1 MATPATAQP
10 LPAQQRRQL
19 AWLLLAWALF
29 VVYGSWVPLHFQ
41 WRDPGQVWTAL
52 WHWSDWQGLRGE
64 RLDTAVNVL
73 LTVPLGF
80 GLALLWAGP
89 RERTPMMARVA
100 IVLLVGLLSVG
111 VEWGQGFLPGRNASL
126 GDVLA
131 QTAGTLLGLAL
142 QAGYG
147 RRAHAWLAATGTA
160 LGARSRAAHL
170 LHGYLLALLLFAV
183 MPLDL
188 TLDLGEL
195 YGKWRSG
202 RVSWLPLHS
211 LRGTTAEIVYELVS
225 DVLLWLPVGL
235 LWRLDQPQRKALAIA
250 GQAALLALAIECA
263 QLFVLSRVSDSTDVL
278 LAALGAWLGAAVLP
292 PAWRR
297 LSASSPDAQRRTRL
311 LGLLVWLLA
320 VVWIYTWPLALRE
333 ALPGPADFAR
343 AFVRVPF
350 VGYFQRDEFG
360 ALNEMLRKLLV
371 FLPGGALARLWL
383 ATARRTAVR
392 SALPLAL
399 LALLA
404 LTLEAVQVLLADRV
418 ADLTDALLATLGA
431 AAGWRLAGWLQS
443 APRGPEEP
451 AHDPARDR
459 AAAPAPAAAR
469 AAAAAD
475 RPRFGG
481 LIGHGLSVLGL
492 AVALWLLAR
501 LPGVPYNVVK
511 LLPAGPGGVLAALGI
526 ALAAWWLAALP
537 VALLRIPRH
546 LALGLPLWLLLHGL
560 VSFTVLRLTVA
571 LRMLH
576 KVIGSPVLA
585 WPGPLEDVARYLVL
599 HTALLLPLCGAA
611 ALVQVLRRPAALAG
625 LVSWLLWVAA
635 LAWPL
640 HWALVEQAA
649 TDNLVELMRGGGS
662 FAVSTL
668 LALAILTVG
677 TAAAALA
684 CLSSAAAPRRALL
697 PALLLAVALAPA
709 ALLAALEPA
718 LFKYGRVFSAL
729 QFMLSASRDAYASGA
744 DLAWR
749 FAAAQAGIIFT
760 LAWLQRP
767 WWRDL
772 PPTGTRMGAH
782 GHSGRRAGKDG
793 HRRGN
798 RLEFAVRP
806 CQSGGPTQQGPP
818 PCSSPPPTPSRAP
831 TSPAAPWVRS
841 PR

>member
-1 MATPATAQP
+1 MPTPAAVAP
-10 LPAQQRRQL
+10 LPARRRRQL

-52 WHWSDWQGLRGE
+52 WHWSAWQALRGQ

-89 RERTPMMARVA
+89 RARTAMAVRAV
-100 IVLLVGLLSVG
+100 IVLLVALLSVG

-160 LGARSRAAHL
+160 LDARSRAAHL

-195 YGKWRSG
+195 YGKWRAG
-202 RVSWLPLHS
+202 RVHALPFQS
-211 LRGTTAEIVYELVS
+211 LRGTGSDIVYELVS

-250 GQAALLALAIECA
+250 GQAALLALAVEGA
-263 QLFVLSRVSDSTDVL
+263 QLFVLSRVSDSSDVL
-278 LAALGAWLGAAVLP
+278 LAALGAWLGATVLP

-297 LSASSPDAQRRTRL
+297 LSASRDAQRRACL

-320 VVWIYTWPLALRE
+320 VVWIYTWPLALRG
-333 ALPGPADFAR
+333 ALPGPADFVR

-404 LTLEAVQVLLADRV
+404 LVLEAVQVLLADRV

-443 APRGPEEP
+443 APGGPDAP
-451 AHDPARDR
+451 ARAPARDP
-459 AAAPAPAAAR
+459 AAAPAPAA

-475 RPRFGG
+475 RPRFAG
-481 LIGHGLSVLGL
+481 LIGHGSSVLGL
-492 AVALWLLAR
+492 ALALWLLAR

-511 LLPAGPGGVLAALGI
+511 LLPAGPGGLLAALGI

-537 VALLRIPRH
+537 VALLRMPRP

-585 WPGPLEDVARYLVL
+585 WPGPLEDLARYLVL
-599 HTALLLPLCGAA
+599 HAALLLPLCGAA

-625 LVSWLLWVAA
+625 LVTWLLWVAA

-662 FAVSTL
+662 FVVSST
-668 LALAILTVG
+668 LALALVAVG

-684 CLSSAAAPRRALL
+684 CLTLARAPRRALL
-697 PALLLAVALAPA
+697 PALLLAVAVTPA
-709 ALLAALEPA
+709 ALLAGLEPA
-718 LFKYGRVFSAL
+718 LLKYGRVFSAL
-729 QFMLSASRDAYASGA
+729 QFMLSASRDAYATGA

-749 FAAAQAGIIFT
+749 FAAAQAGIILT

-767 WWRDL
+767 WWRAV
-772 PPTGTRMGAH
+772 PAPEGTGATA
-782 GHSGRRAGKDG
+782 
-793 HRRGN
+793 
-798 RLEFAVRP
+798 
-806 CQSGGPTQQGPP
+806 
-818 PCSSPPPTPSRAP
+818 
-831 TSPAAPWVRS
+831 
-841 PR
+841 